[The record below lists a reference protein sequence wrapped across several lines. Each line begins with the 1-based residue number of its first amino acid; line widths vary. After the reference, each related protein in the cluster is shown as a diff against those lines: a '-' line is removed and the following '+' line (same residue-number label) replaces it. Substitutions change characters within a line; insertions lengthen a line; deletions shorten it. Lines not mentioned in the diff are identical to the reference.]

1 MASTAN
7 RRPVMTLY
15 SRSDCPLSHRVRIV
29 LAEKNI
35 TADIVDVDID
45 HLPEDLIELNS
56 YNAEPT
62 LVDRDLV
69 LYDSNIIMEYLDE
82 RFPHPPLMPVD
93 PVSRARARMML
104 YRVNNDW
111 YGLLDDIHSGDAKR
125 AVKAAKELR
134 DGLIMIAPA
143 FVKSPYFMSEDAAL
157 IDCSLAALL
166 WRLPQYGIE
175 LPPKAKP
182 VAEYAKRLFDR
193 DSFNNS
199 LSESE
204 RELAV

>member
-35 TADIVDVDID
+35 SADIIDVDID

-56 YNAEPT
+56 YNTEPT

-69 LYDSNIIMEYLDE
+69 LYDSHIIMEYLDE

-104 YRVNNDW
+104 YRINNDW
-111 YGLLDDIHSGDAKR
+111 YSLLDDIQSGDARR

-134 DGLIMIAPA
+134 DGLTLITPA
-143 FVKSPYFMSEDAAL
+143 FTKSPYFMSEEAAL

-182 VAEYAKRLFDR
+182 VMEYAKRLFDR

>member
-1 MASTAN
+1 
-7 RRPVMTLY
+7 MTLY

-56 YNAEPT
+56 YNTEPT

-111 YGLLDDIHSGDAKR
+111 YGLLDDIHSNDVKR

-134 DGLIMIAPA
+134 DGLILIAPA
-143 FVKSPYFMSEDAAL
+143 FVKSSYFMSEDMAL

-166 WRLPQYGIE
+166 WRLPHYGIE
-175 LPPKAKP
+175 MPPKAKP

-193 DSFNNS
+193 DSFNTS

-204 RELAV
+204 RELTV

>member
-1 MASTAN
+1 
-7 RRPVMTLY
+7 
-15 SRSDCPLSHRVRIV
+15 
-29 LAEKNI
+29 
-35 TADIVDVDID
+35 
-45 HLPEDLIELNS
+45 
-56 YNAEPT
+56 
-62 LVDRDLV
+62 
-69 LYDSNIIMEYLDE
+69 
-82 RFPHPPLMPVD
+82 
-93 PVSRARARMML
+93 MML

-134 DGLIMIAPA
+134 DGLILIAPA
-143 FVKSPYFMSEDAAL
+143 FVKSPYFMSEDMAL

-204 RELAV
+204 RELTV

>member
-56 YNAEPT
+56 YNTEPT

-134 DGLIMIAPA
+134 DGLILIAPA
-143 FVKSPYFMSEDAAL
+143 FVKSPYFMSEEAAL

-166 WRLPQYGIE
+166 WRLPSYGIE

-182 VAEYAKRLFDR
+182 VMEYAKRLFDR

-204 RELAV
+204 RELTV

>member
-1 MASTAN
+1 
-7 RRPVMTLY
+7 MTLY

-35 TADIVDVDID
+35 TADIIDVDID

-56 YNAEPT
+56 YNSEPT

-69 LYDSNIIMEYLDE
+69 LYDSHIIMEYLDE

-104 YRVNNDW
+104 YRINNDW
-111 YGLLDDIHSGDAKR
+111 YSLLDDIHSGDAKR

-134 DGLIMIAPA
+134 DGLILIAPA
-143 FVKSPYFMSEDAAL
+143 FIKSPYFMSEEAAL

-182 VAEYAKRLFDR
+182 VTEYAKRLFDR

-204 RELAV
+204 RELTV

>member
-35 TADIVDVDID
+35 TADIVEVDID

-56 YNAEPT
+56 YNTEPT

-69 LYDSNIIMEYLDE
+69 LYDSHIIMEYLDE

-104 YRVNNDW
+104 YRINKDW
-111 YGLLDDIHSGDAKR
+111 YGLLDDIHSNDAKR

-134 DGLIMIAPA
+134 DGLILIAPA
-143 FVKSPYFMSEDAAL
+143 FVKSSYFMGEDAAL

-166 WRLPQYGIE
+166 WRLPHYGIE
-175 LPPKAKP
+175 MPPKAKP

-193 DSFNNS
+193 DSFDIS

-204 RELAV
+204 RELTV

>member
-1 MASTAN
+1 
-7 RRPVMTLY
+7 MTLY

-45 HLPEDLIELNS
+45 HMPEDLIELNS

-69 LYDSNIIMEYLDE
+69 LYDSPIIMEYLDE

-134 DGLIMIAPA
+134 DGLILIAPA
-143 FVKSPYFMSEDAAL
+143 FVKSPYFMSEDMAL

-204 RELAV
+204 RELTV

>member
-56 YNAEPT
+56 YNTEPT

-111 YGLLDDIHSGDAKR
+111 YGLLDDIHSNDVKR

-134 DGLIMIAPA
+134 DGLILIAPA
-143 FVKSPYFMSEDAAL
+143 FVKSSYFMSEDMAL

-166 WRLPQYGIE
+166 WRLPHYGIE
-175 LPPKAKP
+175 MPPKAKP

-193 DSFNNS
+193 DSFNTS

-204 RELAV
+204 RELTV

>member
-1 MASTAN
+1 
-7 RRPVMTLY
+7 
-15 SRSDCPLSHRVRIV
+15 
-29 LAEKNI
+29 
-35 TADIVDVDID
+35 
-45 HLPEDLIELNS
+45 
-56 YNAEPT
+56 
-62 LVDRDLV
+62 
-69 LYDSNIIMEYLDE
+69 
-82 RFPHPPLMPVD
+82 MPVD

-104 YRVNNDW
+104 YRINNDW
-111 YGLLDDIHSGDAKR
+111 YGLLEDINSNDAKR

-143 FVKSPYFMSEDAAL
+143 FVKSAYFMSDDAAL

-175 LPPKAKP
+175 MPPKAKP

-193 DSFNNS
+193 DSFNTS

-204 RELAV
+204 RELAI